1 MTNAQKDEPCGW
13 YGTIQQF
20 LLCPKSEWQNAL
32 AAYHQMSVK
41 SPADE
46 GQKASWEH
54 SFEILQKELKQL
66 VQLKPDLRD
75 YSILFDYEMPR
86 SKGKRADIIIL
97 GASVFILAFKEN
109 AQIIRADIDAAGA
122 FERDLKRHHPKSHT
136 PDVVPILVL
145 AKARDLIRRDGDV
158 IILSPDHI
166 ADYFNVQAELEDG
179 HLIDAYAWTGA
190 R

>member
-1 MTNAQKDEPCGW
+1 MTNAQKNKPCGW

-20 LLCPKSEWQNAL
+20 LLCPRSEWLNARI
-32 AAYHQMSVK
+32 AYHQMSMK

-66 VQLKPDLRD
+66 VQLKPGLGN
-75 YSILFDYEMPR
+75 YSIIFGYELPR
-86 SKGKRADIIIL
+86 SKGRRADIIIL
-97 GASVFILAFKEN
+97 GASVFILAFKEY
-109 AQIIRADIDAAGA
+109 AQIIRADIDMAGA
-122 FERDLKRHHPKSHT
+122 FERNLKQHHPKSRT
-136 PDVVPILVL
+136 SDVVPILVL
-145 AKARDLIRRDGDV
+145 AKAKNLIRRDGDV

-179 HLIDAYAWTGA
+179 HLIDAYAWTNAG
-190 R
+190 